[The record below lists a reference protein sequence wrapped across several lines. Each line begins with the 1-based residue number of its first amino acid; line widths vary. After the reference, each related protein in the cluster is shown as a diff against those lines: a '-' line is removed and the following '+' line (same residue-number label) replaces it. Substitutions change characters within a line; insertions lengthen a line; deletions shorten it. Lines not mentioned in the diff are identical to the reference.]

1 MNTYIFLLKN
11 FFLLFNF
18 NFICY
23 YTFSFSISIF
33 KKMGDKMKEY
43 EKGIK
48 VDDIQPYIEYC
59 EKNGYK
65 KVAVTEQNRKVFEN
79 KNDRKI
85 ISRITTEKHGD
96 QEKIYLDFKNFS
108 THTDSLQIS
117 QESKELEIT
126 RQQIPIIL
134 SMLNTLNFEQ
144 SADNFRTRYV
154 YKKGSVKFEIDDYK
168 VPSMKVVAL
177 EGKDDDVERVFDE
190 ITKL

>member
-1 MNTYIFLLKN
+1 
-11 FFLLFNF
+11 
-18 NFICY
+18 
-23 YTFSFSISIF
+23 
-33 KKMGDKMKEY
+33 MKEY

-59 EKNGYK
+59 EKNGYT